1 MKIPNPQIWSCW
13 KYIFSKKRGVYK
25 SSWWLTGEAG
35 DTVCG
40 INDSWI
46 LVIYRRWMD
55 VDLSCGIIGKCLC
68 VFITM
73 SITNGSLDFII
84 NTAMQQFL
92 YGAVQIRWDY
102 GVCQSTRA
110 FSSYFF
116 KSDTVAKQFGP
127 IDFFFWDTG
136 HFINFAILHR
146 PLYLSYF

>member
-55 VDLSCGIIGKCLC
+55 VDLSRGIIGKCLC

-73 SITNGSLDFII
+73 SITNGSLDPP
-84 NTAMQQFL
+84 TSS
-92 YGAVQIRWDY
+92 
-102 GVCQSTRA
+102 STRPCNNFCTEQSKFDEITGYVKVQERSRA
-110 FSSYFF
+110 TFSSLTQWRSSSGLLTFF
-116 KSDTVAKQFGP
+116 LRYRAF
-127 IDFFFWDTG
+127 
-136 HFINFAILHR
+136 
-146 PLYLSYF
+146 Y